1 MIRSDTVAIA
11 MLEVRVS
18 NGAAIALY
26 DQLGFKQVGRRKK
39 YYPDGEDAILM
50 NKDIPGSSST
60 SLPQLETA

>member
-1 MIRSDTVAIA
+1 MALYALRAGTVAVA

-26 DQLGFKQVGRRKK
+26 DQLGFKQVGRRKQ

-50 NKDIPGSSST
+50 NKDLPGSST
-60 SLPQLETA
+60 TIVP